1 MKRPPLLTEDG
12 ILLLDPHREP
22 TIDPRLSVP
31 KLTGILRFEETSDT
45 IRSVVRDIIT
55 AACPSASQDPLAPAP
70 SFAAELLRQRCC
82 LIGRSGHSQ
91 IGLDLDF
98 GEGAPEIDTRHKR
111 IDIPVQLLSLNRHIP
126 DILFAEIKTLADRNR
141 PLTVGRLF
149 IPMAAPLGRAEIEE
163 AMAGHFLLLPP
174 GADIDEDGAVT
185 IPLENSRYLLSNT
198 LLTAGQ
204 NIQIVLSESKEGLGL
219 IQYRSRCGLPDT
231 LAPGDFL
238 CGSIRIS
245 LGPYS
250 ALIDRD
256 LNTPGVFHLAARL
269 LDAVRTSGI
278 KVPRQVEIYNGS
290 DRTIVPDSLKVRLR
304 LFPTDPVTTRMARQL
319 LTGSQAGRIMRD
331 GVDFADATNI
341 FDLRVSDALFDNIS
355 PMATSRGNYG
365 RILTRSKCIEIQWEL
380 QDNEWHESAQNRIIY
395 EAVRG
400 TITSGVHQGEQI
412 TPDLRRFAETLN
424 LVGGAQNLR
433 KVFVTHAFPTSD
445 TLRVLK
451 RNNVGVFIGRSI
463 RHNETQE
470 NGNSCHPPLPPPD
483 NLYFGGATYET
494 FCEMSTH
501 EDVRFYMIFGQDR
514 ERHLR
519 EFHRGFW
526 MTREGKEKI
535 TDVHTMIAMFG
546 SHIDGTEGVL
556 ANQIHGFFEQ
566 LRLVAEIGDHFAVC
580 HGSGPGVMKI
590 ADDTAA
596 DLGILRIGVGID
608 SEKIGQR
615 ANLRPP
621 ILLNFNNSA
630 RHMRQNILD
639 RTSLFKIYNIG
650 GMGTFEEL
658 LIAVTN
664 LKLFESL
671 PAPHIFV
678 DPFGLGENG
687 SHLWQSTLDQL
698 KTASSM
704 KTIGTH
710 KVRLAPGWVPNFC
723 HVVHDYHEVLE
734 IISEFVRDPAAYWR
748 RAGIP
753 EQDLLQA
760 WDNAIRNGVIIPPYL
775 QQAILTLRGH
785 APDTPHEGPFS

>member
-12 ILLLDPHREP
+12 SLLLDPHIEP

-31 KLTGILRFEETSDT
+31 KLAGILRFEETSDT
-45 IRSVVRDIIT
+45 IRSVVGDIIT
-55 AACPSASQDPLAPAP
+55 AAGSSASREA
-70 SFAAELLRQRCC
+70 FATELLRQRCC

-111 IDIPVQLLSLNRHIP
+111 IDIPVQLLSLNPHIP
-126 DILFAEIKTLADRNR
+126 DILFAEIKSMADRNR
-141 PLTVGRLF
+141 RLTVGRLF

-174 GADIDEDGAVT
+174 GADIDDEGVVI

-219 IQYRSRCGLPDT
+219 IQYPSRCGLPDA

-250 ALIDRD
+250 ALIDRN

-278 KVPRQVEIYNGS
+278 KIPRQVEIYNGS
-290 DRTIVPDSLKVRLR
+290 DQTIAPESLKVRLR
-304 LFPTDPVTTRMARQL
+304 LFPTDLVTTRMARQL
-319 LTGSQAGRIMRD
+319 LTGSQAGRIMQD

-341 FDLRVSDALFDNIS
+341 FDLQVSDALFDNIS
-355 PMATSRGNYG
+355 SMATLRGNYG

-380 QDNEWHESAQNRIIY
+380 QDNEWHESAQNRIVY

-451 RNNVGVFIGRSI
+451 RNNVGVFIGCSI
-463 RHNETQE
+463 RRSETPE
-470 NGNSCHPPLPPPD
+470 NGNGKDSRCHPPLPPPD

-546 SHIDGTEGVL
+546 THIEGTEGVL
-556 ANQIHGFFEQ
+556 SKQIHDFFKQ
-566 LRLVAEIGDHFAVC
+566 LRSVDEIGDHFAVC

-687 SHLWQSTLDQL
+687 AHLWQSTLEQL
-698 KTASSM
+698 QTASSM

-710 KVRLAPGWVPNFC
+710 NVRLAPAWVPNFC
-723 HVVHDYHEVLE
+723 HVAHNYHEVFE
-734 IISEFVRDPAAYWR
+734 IIAGFVRDPAAYWR
-748 RAGIP
+748 KAGIP
-753 EQDLLQA
+753 KQDLLQA
-760 WDNAIRNGVIIPPYL
+760 WDNAIRSRVIIPPYL

-785 APDTPHEGPFS
+785 EQDAPV